1 LRLDIKFYEQSALSV
16 AKELLGKHL
25 VRKIGRH
32 RIITKIVETEAYCG
46 PEDKACHAFD
56 NRRTSRTET
65 MFMPGGHAYIYLIYG
80 LNHCL
85 NIVTEKSDV
94 PHAVLIR
101 AVEPVEGLDLIKKN
115 RPLIKNIYDFT
126 NGPGKLTKAL
136 NIDMNLNGYDIIKG
150 TELYIENNPE
160 ISEISIVKT
169 KRVNIDYAG
178 EFKDKPWRFYIK
190 DNPFVSKK

>member
-160 ISEISIVKT
+160 NSDISIVKT

>member
-1 LRLDIKFYEQSALSV
+1 MRLDIKFYEQSALSV

>member
-1 LRLDIKFYEQSALSV
+1 MRLDIKFYEQSALSV

-160 ISEISIVKT
+160 
-169 KRVNIDYAG
+169 
-178 EFKDKPWRFYIK
+178 
-190 DNPFVSKK
+190 

>member
-1 LRLDIKFYEQSALSV
+1 MRPDSRFYEQSALTV
-16 AKELLGKHL
+16 ASELLGKYL
-25 VRKIGRH
+25 VRNINGHKIVS
-32 RIITKIVETEAYCG
+32 KIVETEAYCG
-46 PEDKACHAFD
+46 PDDKACHAHN
-56 NRRTSRTET
+56 NRRTRRTET
-65 MFMPGGHAYIYLIYG
+65 MFMSGGHAYVYLIYG

-85 NIVTEKSDV
+85 NIVTEKKDV

-101 AVEPVEGLDLIKKN
+101 SVEPVEGLDLIKKN
-115 RPLIKNIYDFT
+115 RPLIKNIHDLT

-160 ISEISIVKT
+160 NSDISIVKT